1 MAWGVQCD
9 PDQPW
14 RLGLCFVG
22 AIIVFMIIPLLLFGY
37 EVGNARVIQG
47 GVARVKE
54 GVSHD
59 KAGALAT
66 KRNGVLPLDLLRLQC
81 LFGPGF
87 AFAG

>member
-22 AIIVFMIIPLLLFGY
+22 AIIIVFMIIPLLLFGY

-59 KAGALAT
+59 KAGAL
-66 KRNGVLPLDLLRLQC
+66 VLHKSGHQ
-81 LFGPGF
+81 
-87 AFAG
+87 